1 MMNWKKFGRTAA
13 VSFLAIAALAVLA
26 GILVR
31 DRSGWT
37 EWEREIITRSDSL
50 MYVTVLPEDSLIL
63 RTPSLDVT
71 PEMARG
77 ALVKRLAAKMLHTLR
92 HPSQDGVGIT
102 APQVGINRRVIWVQ
116 RFDKEGE
123 PFECFLNPRLDSLWG
138 PLERGGEGCLSV
150 PPLRG
155 EPARYRNV
163 LVSWLDPE
171 TLETRRDTV
180 RGYTAVIFQH
190 ECDHLDG
197 ILYIDRV
204 DSTFVSSAWQQ
215 EREDFS
221 YKKPLWWGQ

>member
-1 MMNWKKFGRTAA
+1 MRKYSFIFVIALSILSHSCDTPGAA
-13 VSFLAIAALAVLA
+13 DLSKDEKALIA
-26 GILVR
+26 G
-31 DRSGWT
+31 
-37 EWEREIITRSDSL
+37 SDSL
-50 MYVTVLPEDSLIL
+50 MRVLTVYDKEDSLLL
-63 RTPSLDVT
+63 RNASIDFTDRDLLSKDF
-71 PEMARG
+71 EA
-77 ALVKRLAAKMLHTLR
+77 LAAKMLHTVQD
-92 HPSQDGVGIT
+92 PSQDGVGIA

-215 EREDFS
+215 EREEFS